1 MMNKSL
7 LILAALPAT
16 LPAVAAEPAKST
28 DWADEVKKALVVYEN
43 KDTFINKVNFTI
55 RQQWQMASVQPN
67 GSNGLHLRKGAAPFN
82 SEFRRSWLGLN
93 VNMSSG
99 TQFNIIGRVGGLP
112 SRSTYTS
119 TGRTKRNFTYTD
131 IYSVWVKQNIPAVKG
146 LSIKA
151 GKFAPNFTLDYRI
164 SNANITC
171 VERSYICNQFGMDTN
186 WGVELNYTSPDKKNI
201 LYLELM
207 ANDRACASKKM
218 DHGDVYRDGRG
229 LKGEFG
235 WEDKCFI
242 ILGGTHKFDVTEN
255 GYQAISAEYMHDFN
269 NAYHGRR
276 NPGAN
281 NYGLGFK
288 DALSIGYEMKQD
300 KLTFQANVVAAFEQQ
315 TGHGTNNIGLQ
326 LQPIY
331 AIHPQVDLVFRYT
344 GMTGDGACKLSG
356 DRYIYTQTYADAWVD
371 SLHAFYFGVD
381 LYASAKHK
389 DAAKLMFGAEYTT
402 ARKDGSDCYNG
413 WEFTTALRFNF

>member
-1 MMNKSL
+1 MNKSL

-112 SRSTYTS
+112 SRSTYTN

-131 IYSVWVKQNIPAVKG
+131 LYSVWVKQNIPAVKG
-146 LSIKA
+146 LSVKA
-151 GKFAPNFTLDYRI
+151 GKFVPAFTLDYRI

-171 VERSYICNQFGMDTN
+171 IERSAICNQFGMDTN
-186 WGVELNYTSPDKKNI
+186 WGIDINYTSPDKANTI
-201 LYLELM
+201 YLQLM
-207 ANDRACASKKM
+207 ANDRACASKKL
-218 DHGDVYRDGRG
+218 DHSDVYRDGRG

-269 NAYHGRR
+269 NAYHSRR

-356 DRYIYTQTYADAWVD
+356 DRYICTQTYADSWVD

-413 WEFTTALRFNF
+413 WEFSSAIRFNF

>member
-7 LILAALPAT
+7 LLLAALPAT
-16 LPAVAAEPAKST
+16 LPAMAAEPAKST

-151 GKFAPNFTLDYRI
+151 GKFVPAFTSDFRM
-164 SNANITC
+164 SNANIPC
-171 VERSYICNQFGMDTN
+171 VERSDLAAQFGIDTN
-186 WGVELNYTSPDKKNI
+186 WGIELNYTAPDKENI
-201 LYLELM
+201 LYLQLM
-207 ANDRACASKKM
+207 ANDRACASKNL
-218 DHGDVYRDGRG
+218 DHPDVYRDGRG

-235 WEDKCFI
+235 WEDKCFL

-288 DALSIGYEMKQD
+288 DALSIGYEMKHD
-300 KLTFQANVVAAFEQQ
+300 KLTFLANTIAAFEQQ

-344 GMTGDGACKLSG
+344 GMTGDGACKLGG
-356 DRYIYTQTYADAWVD
+356 DRYICTQTYADSWVD

-413 WEFTTALRFNF
+413 WEFSTAIRFNF